1 VSVKVQVQV
10 VVEVMDQLARQFL
23 AKRGGPKAVL
33 RRWPVAGESTFLM
46 ALLLF
51 QPE

>member
-1 VSVKVQVQV
+1 V

-33 RRWPVAGESTFLM
+33 RRWPKVVLPTLVTIPM
-46 ALLLF
+46 AVGF
-51 QPE
+51 